1 MDEAPGRAGLS
12 ADGLCKGEGPQ
23 GSPADLVYW
32 VADFPDIFLQSS
44 LLYSDI

>member
-1 MDEAPGRAGLS
+1 MEGLS
-12 ADGLCKGEGPQ
+12 FGE